1 MLVNLDNYQWSPTFL
16 GFNSDPDQTARST
29 SWHVYDVCPSHSRL
43 ILHHNTNKHS
53 SFLTPT

>member
-29 SWHVYDVCPSHSRL
+29 SWHVYDVCPSHSHL
-43 ILHHNTNKHS
+43 ILHHNTNKH
-53 SFLTPT
+53 